1 MARTIQ
7 HPGVEINEIDISQV
21 APAIAGT
28 QCLVMGFADRGEEA
42 TPFEFTSRNSFLNY
56 YGQPTNEAEYYFYD
70 AANEILQQNGG
81 LIAARLPYL
90 NSARGKFKQVKYEVL
105 SAKTFAASPLISTQ
119 SASAQ
124 FFSLS
129 AENLSGF
136 NKIQKVG
143 STSVTETTVDGYRT
157 GTKPQNDTFV
167 LIAKN
172 REKLGKDSREREIN
186 GIFTSIVTPYNAFA
200 NQRVLSQSLTATLR
214 DKQIVNPFTGWNS
227 ISYIQDVDG
236 NNLSGTSFDFTNP
249 ISGTDFQK
257 PSLAKTLGGLF
268 PTLKVDTNGR
278 FESYLTRQIQ
288 IVVGRTFEDT
298 NEAGKIGVQI
308 LETFVGSLN
317 PAAINDSTGESIYIE
332 DIINENS
339 DFIEFYSGTL
349 STTNLASEGFTY
361 KASEIGS
368 PILGF
373 KESET
378 SRKITNA
385 TILSGMSQVLTK
397 VENIDETTIDVVV
410 DAGLSTIANMVNN
423 ASEFDPTS
431 AVTAPTNPQKI
442 TKRADCDNWR
452 NVAKELVEFCKDKR
466 KDCIAV
472 IDGPRNLVLQGNQK
486 IERATAPTQQIDID
500 ILPKL
505 KFLTGINSSY
515 GTANIM
521 WMKSIN
527 EFTGETIYLPP
538 SNKVAGIMVF
548 TDRVYNYWDA
558 PAGFTRGRVF
568 GINDIAFNPNSNQ
581 QDIIYGKNFNYA
593 KNYPIDGIIVE
604 GQKTLQ
610 TRESAFDRVNVRRLF
625 LRLERLTYNVLRYF
639 VYEPNNFFT
648 RTQIVDILTPV
659 FENVKVQ
666 GGLFDYRIICSE
678 KNNTADVIDRNE
690 LKIAIMLKPTRTAEF
705 ILADFYALRTG
716 ASFNEVIL

>member
-81 LIAARLPYL
+81 LIAARIPYL
-90 NSARGKFKQVKYEVL
+90 NSARGKFKQVKYKVI
-105 SAKTFAASPLISTQ
+105 SGKSFASSPLISTQ

-143 STSVTETTVDGYRT
+143 AQSVGETVVDGYRT
-157 GTKPQNDTFV
+157 GTKPGNDTFV
-167 LIAKN
+167 IVAKN
-172 REKLGKDSREREIN
+172 REKLDKDSREREIN
-186 GIFTSIVTPYNAFA
+186 GLFTTVVTPYNAFA
-200 NQRVLSQSLTATLR
+200 NQGVLSFITAPSGLAASSV
-214 DKQIVNPFTGWNS
+214 VNPFVGWNN
-227 ISYIQDVDG
+227 ISYIQDPAG
-236 NNLSGTSFDFTNP
+236 NNLSGSSFDFTNP
-249 ISGTDFQK
+249 ISGADFQK
-257 PSLAKTLGGLF
+257 PSLAKTLGNLF
-268 PTLKVDTNGR
+268 PTLQVDTNGR
-278 FESYLTRQIQ
+278 FESYLARQIL
-288 IVVGRTFEDT
+288 VAVCRTFEDT
-298 NEAGKIGVQI
+298 NEAGKTGVQI

-317 PAAINDSTGESIYIE
+317 ATAINDSTGESIFIE

-339 DFIEFYSGTL
+339 DFIEFYAGSM
-349 STTNLASEGFTY
+349 SNLASEGFTY

-368 PILGF
+368 PLLGF
-373 KESET
+373 KEIDT
-378 SRKITNA
+378 ARKITQA
-385 TILSGMSQVLTK
+385 TILSGMSQILTK

-410 DAGLSTIANMVNN
+410 DAGLSSIGNMINN
-423 ASEFDPTS
+423 VSEFDPTS
-431 AVTAPTNPQKI
+431 AVTSPTNTQKI
-442 TKRADCDNWR
+442 TKRSDCDNWR
-452 NVAKELVEFCKDKR
+452 SIATEMVEFCKDKR

-472 IDGPRNLVLQGNQK
+472 IDGPRNLVLEGNQK
-486 IERATAPTQQIDID
+486 IERSTAPTQQIDID

-521 WMKSIN
+521 WMKGIN

-538 SNKVAGIMVF
+538 SNKVAGVMVF

-568 GINDIAFNPNSNQ
+568 GVNDIAFNPNPEQ

-593 KNYPIDGIIVE
+593 KNYPIDGIIIE